1 MAYAL
6 YLTAGFVVSDSV
18 DCYDVLEVINK
29 KCLQKGTCL
38 SSTFTHAH
46 THTRTHTPSLSP
58 DINLQDL
65 CKEAILSFVQDEEDI
80 DSLPLPKRMK
90 LNISH

>member
-1 MAYAL
+1 MLAKRYML
-6 YLTAGFVVSDSV
+6 KQYIYTH
-18 DCYDVLEVINK
+18 
-29 KCLQKGTCL
+29 
-38 SSTFTHAH
+38 THAH
-46 THTRTHTPSLSP
+46 THTPSLSP

-80 DSLPLPKRMK
+80 DLLPLPKRMK